1 MVAGVSRVAELIPPR
16 PKYPLKTNSSEK
28 AVQDY
33 HSQIKSIVDS
43 VLDDYR
49 NLSMD
54 DHHDAHLD
62 PDANRADSEY
72 ETK

>member
-1 MVAGVSRVAELIPPR
+1 MCFRVAELIPPR

-49 NLSMD
+49 HLSLED
-54 DHHDAHLD
+54 HDAHLD
-62 PDANRADSEY
+62 PDASRGESEY
-72 ETK
+72 ENK